1 MSITIKDVAKKANV
15 SISTVSRVINGSKPV
30 SEDIKRRVFEVI
42 EELGYSPNP
51 VARNLVMKKSKLIG
65 VMVPDISST
74 FVGELLNAI
83 EEIAKTYGYDII
95 LCNTYGELKQE
106 IRYFE
111 LFKSKQVEGIIFITR
126 KINDI
131 HKDIIKALQ
140 LPIVMVNRDGTE
152 LDVLSVSIDQRKS
165 VYDMTNYLLTL
176 GHKDIVLIRS
186 GDDEESFGR
195 DQALGYKQALEEN
208 GLAYNSENVYE
219 GYFELEEA
227 YKIVDVMLKGG
238 QVPTAI
244 FATTDEM
251 AVGTINAIVDN
262 GKRVPED
269 ISVVGSYDSR
279 ISRIYRPKITT
290 IKHPIYDI
298 GAIAVRLIIKKING
312 QEPKDKLIT
321 MPYEIII
328 RDSTRRV

>member
-30 SEDIKRRVFEVI
+30 SEDIKKRVFEVI

-65 VMVPDISST
+65 VMIPDISST
-74 FVGELLNAI
+74 FVGELLNAV

-95 LCNTYGELKQE
+95 LCNSYGELKQE

-126 KINDI
+126 KINEI
-131 HKDIIKALQ
+131 HKDKIKALN
-140 LPIVMVNRDGTE
+140 LPIVMINRDGTE
-152 LDVLSVSIDQRKS
+152 LDVLSVSIDQAKAC
-165 VYDMTNYLLTL
+165 YDMTNYLVSL
-176 GHKDIVLIRS
+176 GHNDIALIRT
-186 GDDEESFGR
+186 GDDHESFGV
-195 DQALGYKQALEEN
+195 DQVKGYRNALEEN
-208 GLAYNSENVYE
+208 GIAFNAGRVFE
-219 GYFELEEA
+219 GYFSLEES
-227 YKIVDVMLKGG
+227 YKIVDSLIKEGNK
-238 QVPTAI
+238 PTAI
-244 FATTDEM
+244 FAASDEM
-251 AVGTINAIVDN
+251 AVGAINAIVDN
-262 GKRVPED
+262 GLSVPED
-269 ISVVGSYDSR
+269 ISVAGSYDSR

-312 QEPKDKLIT
+312 QEPKDKLII

-328 RDSTRRV
+328 RDSTKRL

>member
-30 SEDIKRRVFEVI
+30 SEDIKKRVFEVI

-65 VMVPDISST
+65 VMIPDISST
-74 FVGELLNAI
+74 FVGELLNAV

-95 LCNTYGELKQE
+95 LCNSYGELKQE

-126 KINDI
+126 KINEI
-131 HKDIIKALQ
+131 HKDIIKALN
-140 LPIVMVNRDGTE
+140 LPIVMINRDGSE
-152 LDVLSVSIDQRKS
+152 LDVLSVSIDQAKAC
-165 VYDMTNYLLTL
+165 YDMTNYLVTL
-176 GHKDIVLIRS
+176 GHTDIALIRT
-186 GDDEESFGR
+186 GDDHESFGV
-195 DQALGYKQALEEN
+195 DQVKGYRNALEEN
-208 GLAYNSENVYE
+208 KIEFNPARVFE
-219 GYFELEEA
+219 GYFSLEET
-227 YKIVDVMLKGG
+227 YKIVDSLIKEGDK
-238 QVPTAI
+238 PSAI
-244 FATTDEM
+244 FAASDEM
-251 AVGTINAIVDN
+251 AVGAINAIVDN
-262 GKRVPED
+262 GLSVPED
-269 ISVVGSYDSR
+269 ISVAGSYDSR

-312 QEPKDKLIT
+312 QEPKDKLII

-328 RDSTRRV
+328 RDSTKRI

>member
-15 SISTVSRVINGSKPV
+15 SISTVSRVINTSKPV
-30 SEDIKRRVFEVI
+30 SEDIKKRVFEVI

-74 FVGELLNAI
+74 YIGELLNAI

-95 LCNTYGELKQE
+95 LCNSYGELKQE
-106 IRYFE
+106 LRYFD
-111 LFKSKQVEGIIFITR
+111 LFKSKQVEGIIFMTQ
-126 KINDI
+126 KINEI

-140 LPIVMVNRDGTE
+140 LPIVMINRDGTE
-152 LDVLSVSIDQRKS
+152 LDVLSVSVDQKKT
-165 VYDMTNYLLTL
+165 VLDMTNYLITL

-186 GDDEESFGR
+186 GDDSESFGR
-195 DQALGYKQALEEN
+195 DQLLGYQQALQEN
-208 GLAYNSENVYE
+208 NVSFNPENVYE

-227 YKIVDVMLKGG
+227 YKIVDVMLKGN
-238 QVPTAI
+238 QLPTAI
-244 FATTDEM
+244 FATSDDM
-251 AVGTINAIVDN
+251 AVGAINAIVDN
-262 GKRVPED
+262 GKKVPED

-279 ISRIYRPKITT
+279 ISRIYRPKLTT
-290 IKHPIYDI
+290 IKYPIYDM

-312 QEPKDKLIT
+312 QEPKDKLIN

-328 RDSTRRV
+328 RDSTRRI

>member
-15 SISTVSRVINGSKPV
+15 SISTVSRVINTSKPV
-30 SEDIKRRVFEVI
+30 SEDIKKRVFEVI

-74 FVGELLNAI
+74 YIGELLNAI

-95 LCNTYGELKQE
+95 LCNSYGELKQE
-106 IRYFE
+106 LRYFD
-111 LFKSKQVEGIIFITR
+111 LFKSKQVEGIIFMTQ
-126 KINDI
+126 KINEI

-140 LPIVMVNRDGTE
+140 LPIVMINRDGTE
-152 LDVLSVSIDQRKS
+152 LDVLSVSVDQKKT
-165 VYDMTNYLLTL
+165 VLDMTNYLITL

-186 GDDEESFGR
+186 GDDSESFGR
-195 DQALGYKQALEEN
+195 DQLLGYQQALQEN
-208 GLAYNSENVYE
+208 NVNFNPENVYE

-227 YKIVDVMLKGG
+227 YKIVDVMLKGN
-238 QVPTAI
+238 QLPTAI
-244 FATTDEM
+244 FATSDDM
-251 AVGTINAIVDN
+251 AVGAINAIVDN
-262 GKRVPED
+262 GKKVPED

-279 ISRIYRPKITT
+279 ISRIYRPKLTT
-290 IKHPIYDI
+290 IKYPIYDM

-312 QEPKDKLIT
+312 QEPKDKLIN

-328 RDSTRRV
+328 RDSTRRI

>member
-15 SISTVSRVINGSKPV
+15 SISTVSRVINTSKPV
-30 SEDIKRRVFEVI
+30 SDDIKKRVFEVI

-74 FVGELLNAI
+74 YIGELLNAI

-95 LCNTYGELKQE
+95 LCNSYGEIKQE
-106 IRYFE
+106 MRYFD
-111 LFKSKQVEGIIFITR
+111 LFKSKQVEGIVFITR
-126 KINDI
+126 KLTDLHRDI
-131 HKDIIKALQ
+131 LKNLN
-140 LPIVMVNRDGTE
+140 LPIVMINRDGSD
-152 LDVLSVSIDQRKS
+152 LGVLSVSVDQRKS
-165 VYDMTNYLLTL
+165 VYDMTNYLVTL

-195 DQALGYKQALEEN
+195 DQLEGYRQALEEN
-208 GLAYNSENVYE
+208 RLAFSHENVYE

-227 YKIVDVMLKGG
+227 YKIVDVMIKGG
-238 QVPTAI
+238 QMPTAI
-244 FATTDEM
+244 FATSDEM
-251 AVGTINAIVDN
+251 AVGAINAIIDN

-279 ISRIYRPKITT
+279 ISRIYRPKLTT

-312 QEPKDKLIT
+312 QEPKDKLIL

-328 RDSTRRV
+328 RDSTKRL

>member
-15 SISTVSRVINGSKPV
+15 SISTVSRVINTSKPV
-30 SEDIKRRVFEVI
+30 SEDIKKRVFEVI

-74 FVGELLNAI
+74 YIGELINAI

-95 LCNTYGELKQE
+95 LCNSYGELKQE
-106 IRYFE
+106 LRYFD
-111 LFKSKQVEGIIFITR
+111 LFKSKQVEGIIFITQ
-126 KINDI
+126 KINEI

-140 LPIVMVNRDGTE
+140 LPIVMINRDGTE
-152 LDVLSVSIDQRKS
+152 LDVLSVSVDQKKT
-165 VYDMTNYLLTL
+165 VLDMTNYLITL

-186 GDDEESFGR
+186 GDDSESFGR
-195 DQALGYKQALEEN
+195 DQLLGYQQALAEN
-208 GLAYNSENVYE
+208 NVTFNPENIYE

-227 YKIVDVMLKGG
+227 YKIVDVMLKGN
-238 QVPTAI
+238 QIPTAI
-244 FATTDEM
+244 FATSDDM
-251 AVGTINAIVDN
+251 AVGAINAIVDN
-262 GKRVPED
+262 GKKVPDD

-279 ISRIYRPKITT
+279 ISRIYRPKLTT
-290 IKHPIYDI
+290 IKYPIYDM

-328 RDSTRRV
+328 RDSTRRI